1 MAEGLGATIRGA
13 RCYSP
18 RPHFESSRGNSPG
31 SVSEVVAKWYS
42 TMRRRTDAPV
52 FLASVRTIAI
62 LGAVGVVK
70 KSKEPDVV
78 SAARALINLRW
89 SKIPV
94 EKRAEELRP
103 AVEAAA
109 KKRRS
114 EPKSV
119 RKARAVKAAK
129 AISPEAAKA
138 RALKAWETKR
148 RKAELKNAG

>member
-1 MAEGLGATIRGA
+1 M
-13 RCYSP
+13 
-18 RPHFESSRGNSPG
+18 
-31 SVSEVVAKWYS
+31 
-42 TMRRRTDAPV
+42 
-52 FLASVRTIAI
+52 
-62 LGAVGVVK
+62 VK

-89 SKIPV
+89 SKIPA

-103 AVEAAA
+103 AIEAAA

-119 RKARAVKAAK
+119 RKARAAKAAK